1 MSFDT
6 QRQEQLGGLV
16 RTPRSSGALPQQL
29 GGFQTIADGLDYA
42 ARGVT
47 GFNFYGGRGAL
58 AEVLTYADLR
68 HRALS
73 TARKLLSLGLKRG

>member
-6 QRQEQLGGLV
+6 QKQEQAGTLS
-16 RTPRSSGALPQQL
+16 RTPRRSDALPQQL
-29 GGFQTIADGLDYA
+29 GGFKTIADGLDYA

-58 AEVLTYADLR
+58 ADVLTYTELR

-73 TARKLLSLGLKRG
+73 TARRHRS